1 MRPTIANKNN
11 SNRHRIH
18 QPPTGTRPK
27 NKIANRKPEEKK
39 TTTMN
44 NENQNIEYK
53 ESWRDEYVK
62 WLCGFANAQGGKLY
76 IGINDKGEV
85 CGVENAHK
93 LSEAIPNK
101 VVSFLGIVAEVN
113 VLDKEGKDYI
123 EIDVAPSDVPI
134 SYKGKY
140 YFRSGSTLQEL
151 NGAALQNFVLRKMG
165 RSWDEVT
172 NDRAT
177 LNDIDREA
185 IDYFIR
191 KGIEAGRV
199 PDDLHKASTEDVL
212 TSLGLI
218 DDNGGLTNA
227 AVLLF
232 GKNPQR
238 YYPSAVFKIGRFG
251 INEADLRF
259 QDVIEGNIL
268 QMAERVMDVLKAK
281 YLISPVRFEGMQRYE
296 KLELPKE
303 ALREILY
310 NAIAH
315 KDYTGPD
322 IQMHVYDSSMEI
334 WNEGELPEGY
344 TQETLFARHSSKP
357 RNRKIANVFF
367 KAGFIDTWGR
377 GFQKIRDGFEADG
390 IPMPKVENFC
400 GGVRVS
406 IERTV
411 FVKLSH
417 IGSSVGSDVTSS
429 VISLSPVK
437 LTERQQNMLELIRKN
452 PFISAQQM
460 SVVLSVVKRT
470 IERDLADL
478 QKKGILIREG
488 NTSAGHWEIIEK

>member
-1 MRPTIANKNN
+1 
-11 SNRHRIH
+11 
-18 QPPTGTRPK
+18 
-27 NKIANRKPEEKK
+27 
-39 TTTMN
+39 MN

-93 LSEAIPNK
+93 LSEDIPNK

-185 IDYFIR
+185 VDYFIR

-199 PDDLHKASTEDVL
+199 PDDLRKASTEEVL

-268 QMAERVMDVLKAK
+268 QMAERVMNVLKAK

-357 RNRKIANVFF
+357 RNHKIANVFF

-417 IGSSVGSDVTSS
+417 VGSSVGSDVTSS
-429 VISLSPVK
+429 VTSMSPVK
-437 LTERQQNMLELIRKN
+437 LTERQQDMLELIRKN

>member
-1 MRPTIANKNN
+1 
-11 SNRHRIH
+11 
-18 QPPTGTRPK
+18 
-27 NKIANRKPEEKK
+27 
-39 TTTMN
+39 MN
-44 NENQNIEYK
+44 NENQHIEYK

-62 WLCGFANAQGGKLY
+62 WICGFANAQGGKLY

-93 LSEAIPNK
+93 LSEDIPNK
-101 VVSFLGIVAEVN
+101 VVSFLGIVANVN
-113 VLDKEGKDYI
+113 VLHKDGKDYI

-165 RSWDEVT
+165 RSWDEVI

-185 IDYFIR
+185 VDYFIR

-199 PDDLHKASTEDVL
+199 PDDLHKASTEEVL

-232 GKNPQR
+232 GKNLQR
-238 YYPSAVFKIGRFG
+238 YYPSAVFMIGRFG
-251 INEADLRF
+251 IDEADLRF

-322 IQMHVYDSSMEI
+322 IQMHVYDSSIEI

-357 RNRKIANVFF
+357 RNHKIANVFF

-417 IGSSVGSDVTSS
+417 VGSSVGSDVTSS
-429 VISLSPVK
+429 VTSLSPVK
-437 LTERQQNMLELIRKN
+437 LSEKQMAILELIRKDSR
-452 PFISAQQM
+452 ISVKEM
-460 SVVLSVVKRT
+460 SLVLSQVERT
-470 IERDLADL
+470 IKRHLADL

>member
-1 MRPTIANKNN
+1 
-11 SNRHRIH
+11 
-18 QPPTGTRPK
+18 
-27 NKIANRKPEEKK
+27 
-39 TTTMN
+39 MN

-62 WLCGFANAQGGKLY
+62 WLCGFANAQGGQLY

-93 LSEAIPNK
+93 LSEDIPNK

-113 VLDKEGKDYI
+113 VLDKDGKDYI
-123 EIDVAPSDVPI
+123 EINVAPSDVPI

-165 RSWDEVT
+165 RSWDEVI

-177 LNDIDREA
+177 LKDIDREA
-185 IDYFIR
+185 VDYFIR
-191 KGIEAGRV
+191 KGIEAERV
-199 PDDLHKASTEDVL
+199 PEDLRKASTEEVL

-218 DDNGGLTNA
+218 DNNGGLTNA

-322 IQMHVYDSSMEI
+322 IQMHVYDSSIEI
-334 WNEGELPEGY
+334 WNEGELPEVILKR
-344 TQETLFARHSSKP
+344 LFLPVTHPNRAIIRLQMYSSKP
-357 RNRKIANVFF
+357 VLSTL
-367 KAGFIDTWGR
+367 GD
-377 GFQKIRDGFEADG
+377 EASRRSV
-390 IPMPKVENFC
+390 MVL
-400 GGVRVS
+400 RLTVS
-406 IERTV
+406 RC
-411 FVKLSH
+411 
-417 IGSSVGSDVTSS
+417 
-429 VISLSPVK
+429 P
-437 LTERQQNMLELIRKN
+437 ELR
-452 PFISAQQM
+452 ISAAVYAFP
-460 SVVLSVVKRT
+460 SSEPYL
-470 IERDLADL
+470 
-478 QKKGILIREG
+478 
-488 NTSAGHWEIIEK
+488 

>member
-1 MRPTIANKNN
+1 
-11 SNRHRIH
+11 
-18 QPPTGTRPK
+18 
-27 NKIANRKPEEKK
+27 
-39 TTTMN
+39 MN

-93 LSEAIPNK
+93 LSEDIPNK

-113 VLDKEGKDYI
+113 VLDKDGKDYI
-123 EIDVAPSDVPI
+123 EIDMAPSDVPI

-151 NGAALQNFVLRKMG
+151 NGAALQSFVLRKMG

-177 LNDIDREA
+177 LKDIDREA
-185 IDYFIR
+185 VDYFIR

-199 PDDLHKASTEDVL
+199 PDDLRKASTEEVL

-232 GKNPQR
+232 GKTPQR

-268 QMAERVMDVLKAK
+268 QMAEHVMDVLKAK

-322 IQMHVYDSSMEI
+322 IQMHVYDSSIEI

-344 TQETLFARHSSKP
+344 TQETLFASHSSKP
-357 RNRKIANVFF
+357 RNHKIANVFF

-406 IERTV
+406 IKRTV

-417 IGSSVGSDVTSS
+417 VGSSVGSDVTSS
-429 VISLSPVK
+429 VTSLSPVK

>member
-1 MRPTIANKNN
+1 
-11 SNRHRIH
+11 
-18 QPPTGTRPK
+18 
-27 NKIANRKPEEKK
+27 
-39 TTTMN
+39 MN

-62 WLCGFANAQGGKLY
+62 WLCGFANAQGGQLY
-76 IGINDKGEV
+76 IGINDRGEV
-85 CGVENAHK
+85 CGVENAHR
-93 LSEAIPNK
+93 LSEDIPNK
-101 VVSFLGIVAEVN
+101 VVSFLGIVADVN
-113 VLDKEGKDYI
+113 VLHKDGKEYI
-123 EIDVAPSDVPI
+123 EINVAPSDVPI

-177 LNDIDREA
+177 LKDIDREA

-191 KGIEAGRV
+191 KGIEADRI
-199 PDDLHKASTEDVL
+199 PDDLREASTEEVL
-212 TSLGLI
+212 TSLGLT
-218 DDNGGLTNA
+218 DENGGLTNA

-251 INEADLRF
+251 IDEADLRF

-310 NAIAH
+310 NAITH
-315 KDYTGPD
+315 KDYTGAD
-322 IQMHVYDSSMEI
+322 IQMHVYNDHVEV

-344 TQETLFARHSSKP
+344 DEEILYGKHSSKP
-357 RNRKIANVFF
+357 RNRNIADTMF

-377 GFQKIRDGFEADG
+377 GYKKIHDGFEKVG
-390 IPMPKVENFC
+390 LPMPTVKSHC
-400 GGVRVS
+400 GGTLVTEFPLYIGGIVDIVVQRIENGYKTPVIAPVHLNDINDGNIHSPAERVQ
-406 IERTV
+406 RTV
-411 FVKLSH
+411 NR
-417 IGSSVGSDVTSS
+417 D
-429 VISLSPVK
+429 
-437 LTERQQNMLELIRKN
+437 
-452 PFISAQQM
+452 AQ
-460 SVVLSVVKRT
+460 
-470 IERDLADL
+470 
-478 QKKGILIREG
+478 EG
-488 NTSAGHWEIIEK
+488 